1 MSIGENILKLCREL
15 GLNRKQLA
23 KLANLKDSTVYDACR
38 ADGNPS
44 SDTLKKIVIALGV
57 SADMVLF
64 DDDEQ
69 TNNTDIQILSRQ
81 IEQFKG
87 EDREMAKE
95 MMSMI
100 ILRNKSKELMSKK

>member
-1 MSIGENILKLCREL
+1 MSVGENIQKLLKEL

-23 KLANLKDSTVYDACR
+23 KLANLKESTVYDACR
-38 ADGNPS
+38 REGNPS
-44 SDTLKKIVIALGV
+44 SDTLKKIIIALGV

-69 TNNTDIQILSRQ
+69 TNNNDIQILARQ
-81 IEQFKG
+81 LEGFKG

-100 ILRNKSKELMSKK
+100 ILRHKSKELMSRK